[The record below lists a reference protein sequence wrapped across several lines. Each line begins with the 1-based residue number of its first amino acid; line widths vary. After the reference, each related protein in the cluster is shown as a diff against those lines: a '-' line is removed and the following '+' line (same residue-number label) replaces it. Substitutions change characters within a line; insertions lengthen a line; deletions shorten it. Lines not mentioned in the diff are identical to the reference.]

1 MAEVSH
7 EEAGNAIT
15 ARSPPS
21 NDIGWFPTRGAR
33 LSDAPRVL
41 LHGLVPRGVILLLRG
56 KSDLA
61 KRHRDAICR
70 TFTIANAVS
79 DKATLNGE
87 CALEI
92 GDTIVV
98 RLEVRFFFHL
108 LQANQLAES
117 RAASVPRHSSYL
129 RTMSSALTALK
140 WLGVDWNSAQVL
152 PKRSSSAATMVSIWE
167 QRSEPSG

>member
-1 MAEVSH
+1 M
-7 EEAGNAIT
+7 
-15 ARSPPS
+15 
-21 NDIGWFPTRGAR
+21 
-33 LSDAPRVL
+33 L

-92 GDTIVV
+92 GDSKA
-98 RLEVRFFFHL
+98 RR
-108 LQANQLAES
+108 
-117 RAASVPRHSSYL
+117 YL
-129 RTMSSALTALK
+129 
-140 WLGVDWNSAQVL
+140 G
-152 PKRSSSAATMVSIWE
+152 
-167 QRSEPSG
+167 